1 MKLCVKRIYCP
12 GCQRLVRG
20 REETVNGR
28 IRILCARCGGIIWL
42 RDGIGWRY
50 AGKHAIERQFLDR
63 SSGRGKANKKV
74 PTLPLQ
80 DNHQGRI
87 PAFPLLMKL

>member
-28 IRILCARCGGIIWL
+28 IRILCGRCGRAIWL
-42 RDGIGWRY
+42 RDGISWRY
-50 AGKHAIERQFLDR
+50 AGKHTTERQLPDR
-63 SSGRGKANKKV
+63 SFWKGKDQQEVADI
-74 PTLPLQ
+74 TSA
-80 DNHQGRI
+80 R
-87 PAFPLLMKL
+87 